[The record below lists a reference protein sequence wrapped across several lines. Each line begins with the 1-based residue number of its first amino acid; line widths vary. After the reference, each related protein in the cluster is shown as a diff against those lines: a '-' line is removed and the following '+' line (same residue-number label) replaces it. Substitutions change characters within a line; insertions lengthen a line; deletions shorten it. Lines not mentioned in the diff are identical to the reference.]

1 MVTARRLV
9 RAFTLSAAAIVVTA
23 SVTGCGLVGSSKGRE
38 KGAKLRGE
46 IAFGVLAPLS
56 GDLAERGKDLADGA
70 AMAAAELNDA
80 GGVLGRRVVLKVVD
94 ETCTAAGGKDA
105 AVQMVSE
112 DAVAV
117 VGGVCEDSTA
127 AAIDTL
133 AETQIPFLVA
143 ASNGDDLVSA
153 DSPAFLLNGTVY
165 MQALSAV
172 HWMAYN
178 SAQRV
183 ALIED
188 DSASSQLLTKH
199 AIQALDVA
207 PEVASRQTVPAGS
220 RDMEQI
226 AKVALVSEPDF
237 VYWTGSAAGGGALLK
252 ALREAGYGG
261 VFTASGQSE
270 SAEFIDAAGES
281 AAEGAF
287 VVATAGPH
295 NVPGAREWV
304 ERFTKDFQHVP
315 GFDAMQGYDGLRALA
330 QAVTQSGD
338 MAGTGIL
345 AQIQRLDDS
354 FKTFLGP
361 LRFAPDH
368 TMTYDNRVI
377 LVARNGAF
385 SLERTLRTDS

>member
-1 MVTARRLV
+1 LFVVTVRHTVRALTMSVTAI
-9 RAFTLSAAAIVVTA
+9 AVTA
-23 SVTGCGLVGSSKGRE
+23 SLVGCGLVGSSKG
-38 KGAKLRGE
+38 KPKLRGE

-70 AMAAAELNDA
+70 ALAAAELNDA
-80 GGVLGRRVVLKVVD
+80 GGVLGRRLVLKVVD
-94 ETCTAAGGKDA
+94 ETCTAAAGKVA

-112 DAVAV
+112 DVVAV

-127 AAIDTL
+127 AAVDTL
-133 AETQIPFLVA
+133 AQTQIPFLIA
-143 ASNGDDLVSA
+143 AANRDDLVSA
-153 DSPAFLLNGTVY
+153 EQPAFLLNGTPY

-183 ALIED
+183 AIVD
-188 DSASSQLLTKH
+188 DESAGSQLLTKH

-220 RDMEQI
+220 LDMQQT

-237 VYWTGSAAGGGALLK
+237 VYWTGSAAAGGALLK
-252 ALREAGYGG
+252 ALREAGFDGI
-261 VFTASGQSE
+261 FTASGQSE
-270 SAEFIDAAGES
+270 DPTFLETAGAA
-281 AAEGAF
+281 ADGAY

-295 NVPGAREWV
+295 NVPGAKEWV
-304 ERFTKDFQHVP
+304 EKFTTQYQHEP
-315 GFDAMQGYDGLRALA
+315 GFDALQGYDGVRALA
-330 QAVTQSGD
+330 QAVVQTGD
-338 MAGTGIL
+338 TAGTGIV
-345 AQIQRLDDS
+345 AQLQRLDDS
-354 FKTFLGP
+354 FTTFLGP

-377 LVARNGAF
+377 LVVRSGAF
-385 SLERTLRTDS
+385 SLERTLRTDN